1 MTGARTLAAVIA
13 LVMLV
18 PLARAAAA
26 ETYDVAPEL
35 WDRPRTAAA
44 ILGND
49 DVKRAVNALIAHA
62 ESRLVIHHAPAQ
74 EPALQ
79 AEELRAWLAAL
90 AVDARRVSL
99 RSDLPAG
106 APIKLEV
113 TP

>member
-1 MTGARTLAAVIA
+1 MNGARTVIVVA
-13 LVMLV
+13 MVVMLA
-18 PLARAAAA
+18 PFARAA
-26 ETYDVAPEL
+26 TTQSYDVAPEL
-35 WDRPRTAAA
+35 WDRPRSAAA
-44 ILGND
+44 ILGDEN
-49 DVKRAVNALIAHA
+49 VKRAVNALIARADAH
-62 ESRLVIHHAPAQ
+62 LVIHHATAQ

-106 APIKLEV
+106 APMKLEV